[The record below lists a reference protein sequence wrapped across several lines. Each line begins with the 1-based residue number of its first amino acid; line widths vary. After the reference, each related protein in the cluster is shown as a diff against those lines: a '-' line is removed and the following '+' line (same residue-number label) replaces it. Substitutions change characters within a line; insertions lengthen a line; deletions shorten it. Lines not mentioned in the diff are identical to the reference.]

1 MTTDSTETEEHQP
14 TAGVKW
20 IDTFDHATGEPLS
33 SELYLTFR
41 GETLLGMAF
50 KALEMDT
57 SAEAKMFVGVGKR
70 KAREIIKT
78 CLRLKKL
85 PPGPPPRG
93 LSLEEALEYY
103 QQRKPRK

>member
-1 MTTDSTETEEHQP
+1 MTTDSTETEEQQP

-20 IDTFDHATGEPLS
+20 IDKFDHMTGEPLS
-33 SELYLTFR
+33 SELFLTWR
-41 GETLLGMAF
+41 GEVLLGSAF

-57 SAEAKMFVGVGKR
+57 SAEAKMIVGIGKG
-70 KAREIIKT
+70 KAREIIKK